1 MIAKLGQ
8 DLFGDETKK
17 NFSELGVNIDHVFTT
32 NSAPSG
38 VAQITVLNFFFIFFL
53 KKFNFSFLLFL
64 KGRYNKR
71 NELYYCSFW

>member
-38 VAQITVLNFFFIFFL
+38 VAQITVLNFFFIFFFE
-53 KKFNFSFLLFL
+53 KI
-64 KGRYNKR
+64 
-71 NELYYCSFW
+71 